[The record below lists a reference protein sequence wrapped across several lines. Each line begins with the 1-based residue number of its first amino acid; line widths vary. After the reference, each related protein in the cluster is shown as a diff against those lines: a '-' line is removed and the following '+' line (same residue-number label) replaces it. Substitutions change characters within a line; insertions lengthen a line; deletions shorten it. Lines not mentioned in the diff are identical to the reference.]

1 MHPLLCWSPHLNI
14 ADCGHSP
21 PLMGLSMN
29 DQQLVTKNMVQLW
42 ESISIFNIIWTK
54 SLYVYSPRAALERK
68 EDIIHNYTIDN
79 LFSACNTCL
88 RLLAPLKSAM
98 IFLLSQ
104 VINNYHWIQYW
115 WQWLLSVWLL
125 YRKYWNDCVKVAI
138 NHVVAS
144 GKTQEMSK

>member
-21 PLMGLSMN
+21 PLMGLSVVHEWSTISYQKYGPTLRIN
-29 DQQLVTKNMVQLW
+29 INIQYNMDKEPV
-42 ESISIFNIIWTK
+42 
-54 SLYVYSPRAALERK
+54 LY
-68 EDIIHNYTIDN
+68 IHQEQHSKVRSYTIDN
-79 LFSACNTCL
+79 LFSAYNTCL
-88 RLLAPLKSAM
+88 RLLALLKSAM